1 LFTVSLCFACAL
13 TAISSISVTVY
24 MP

>member
-1 LFTVSLCFACAL
+1 LFIAPLHFTCAH
-13 TAISSISVTVY
+13 TAFSSISVTVY

>member
-1 LFTVSLCFACAL
+1 LFNETLCFACAL
-13 TAISSISVTVY
+13 TAFSSISVTVY